1 MALIDKAIYALINGK
16 KTINEPIF
24 MKEFEKE
31 NQQLIDLIELSKK
44 VVSDKKENID
54 RDIAFLKQGL
64 DGEQNVAYEL
74 KNSFVPMLILHDIRL
89 EFNDYVAQM
98 DFILITHKFIYV
110 LETKKLNG
118 DIEITRDGD
127 FIRSFKTNAGK
138 VFKKE
143 GIYSPISQNTRHI
156 TILKEILTKNSLVRA
171 FPIKSAVIIANPKT
185 ILNKTKCP
193 KTIQNQL
200 YKYDQLTVLIKKEL
214 DKFKE
219 EISYREKQM
228 FEIAEYLLINNKP
241 ISFNN
246 MAKYSLNDGDFAVKQ
261 QPVAP
266 PAQPIQKTPIP
277 QLKQQATEA
286 PIVEP
291 TMPVAIQPKAITMN
305 KIEETAVYKAL
316 KEYRLNTSRK
326 ENIKPYLVYNNDEM
340 EAIICA
346 NPKTR
351 QELMS
356 CKGFGEKK
364 WEKYGDSILQII
376 KKNQESM

>member
-16 KTINEPIF
+16 KTITEPIF
-24 MKEFEKE
+24 MKEFKKE

-143 GIYSPISQNTRHI
+143 GIYSPISQNTRHV
-156 TILKEILTKNSLVRA
+156 TILKKMLTKTGLIKA
-171 FPIKSAVIIANPKT
+171 YPIKSAVIIANPKT
-185 ILNKTKCP
+185 ILNKAKCP

-200 YKYDQLTVLIKKEL
+200 YKYDQLTVLVKKEL

-219 EISYREKQM
+219 EMTYREKQM
-228 FEIAEYLLINNKP
+228 YEIAEFLLMNNKP
-241 ISFNN
+241 ISFDNI
-246 MAKYSLNDGDFAVKQ
+246 AKYSLTEEDFVNNNQAVTPTPNTFREVPVVAKQ
-261 QPVAP
+261 PLKET
-266 PAQPIQKTPIP
+266 PA
-277 QLKQQATEA
+277 
-286 PIVEP
+286 VEP
-291 TMPVAIQPKAITMN
+291 VKLITLQPKVVTIT
-305 KIEETAVYKAL
+305 KLEETAVYKAL

-326 ENIKPYLVYNNDEM
+326 ENIKPYLLYNNDEM

-346 NPKTR
+346 NPKTKAD
-351 QELMS
+351 LLT

-364 WEKYGDSILQII
+364 FEKYGNSILEIL
-376 KKNQESM
+376 KNNQ

>member
-1 MALIDKAIYALINGK
+1 MTLIDKAIYALINGK

-24 MKEFEKE
+24 MKEFKKE

-98 DFILITHKFIYV
+98 DFVLITHKFIYV

-143 GIYSPISQNTRHI
+143 GIYSPISQNTRHV
-156 TILKEILTKNSLVRA
+156 TILKEMLTKTGLIKSY
-171 FPIKSAVIIANPKT
+171 PIKSAVIIANPKT
-185 ILNKTKCP
+185 ILNKAKCP

-200 YKYDQLTVLIKKEL
+200 YKYDQLTVLVKKEL

-219 EISYREKQM
+219 EMAYREKQM
-228 FEIAEYLLINNKP
+228 YKIAEFLLMNNKP
-241 ISFNN
+241 ISFDNI
-246 MAKYSLNDGDFAVKQ
+246 AKYSLTEEDFVNNKQAVTP
-261 QPVAP
+261 QPKTFQEVPVVAEQP
-266 PAQPIQKTPIP
+266 LKETPA
-277 QLKQQATEA
+277 
-286 PIVEP
+286 VEP
-291 TMPVAIQPKAITMN
+291 VKLIALQPKVVT
-305 KIEETAVYKAL
+305 KTKLEETAVYKAL

-340 EAIICA
+340 ESIICV
-346 NPKTR
+346 NPKTKAD
-351 QELMS
+351 LLT

-364 WEKYGDSILQII
+364 FEKYGNSILEIL
-376 KKNQESM
+376 KNNQEST

>member
-1 MALIDKAIYALINGK
+1 MTLIDKAIYALINGK

-24 MKEFEKE
+24 MKEFKKE
-31 NQQLIDLIELSKK
+31 NQQVIDLIELSKK
-44 VVSDKKENID
+44 VVSDKKGNID
-54 RDIAFLKQGL
+54 KDIAFLKQGL

-74 KNSFVPMLILHDIRL
+74 KNSFIPMLILHDIRL

-143 GIYSPISQNTRHI
+143 GIYSPISQNTRHV
-156 TILKEILTKNSLVRA
+156 TILKEMLTKTGLIKSY
-171 FPIKSAVIIANPKT
+171 PIKSAVIIANPKT
-185 ILNKTKCP
+185 ILNKAKCP
-193 KTIQNQL
+193 KTIQTQL
-200 YKYDQLTVLIKKEL
+200 YKYDQLTVLVKKEL

-219 EISYREKQM
+219 EMTYREKQM
-228 FEIAEYLLINNKP
+228 YEIAEFLLMNNKP
-241 ISFNN
+241 ISFDNI
-246 MAKYSLNDGDFAVKQ
+246 AKYSLTEEDFVNNKQ
-261 QPVAP
+261 TVTPPPKTFREVPVVAKQPLKDT
-266 PAQPIQKTPIP
+266 PA
-277 QLKQQATEA
+277 
-286 PIVEP
+286 VEP
-291 TMPVAIQPKAITMN
+291 VKLTTLQPKVATIT
-305 KIEETAVYKAL
+305 KLEETAVYKAL

-340 EAIICA
+340 ESIICA
-346 NPKTR
+346 NPKTKAD
-351 QELMS
+351 LLT

-364 WEKYGDSILQII
+364 FEKYGNSILEIL
-376 KKNQESM
+376 KNNQESM

>member
-1 MALIDKAIYALINGK
+1 MTLIDKAIYALINGK
-16 KTINEPIF
+16 RTINEPIF
-24 MKEFEKE
+24 MKEFKKE
-31 NQQLIDLIELSKK
+31 NQQLIDLIELSEK
-44 VVSDKKENID
+44 VVSDKKENINK
-54 RDIAFLKQGL
+54 DIAFLKQGL

-74 KNSFVPMLILHDIRL
+74 KNSFIPMLILHDIRL

-156 TILKEILTKNSLVRA
+156 TILKEILTKTGLIKSY
-171 FPIKSAVIIANPKT
+171 PIKSAVIIANPKA
-185 ILNKTKCP
+185 ILNKAKCP

-200 YKYDQLTVLIKKEL
+200 YKYDQLTVLVKKEL

-219 EISYREKQM
+219 EMTYREKQM
-228 FEIAEYLLINNKP
+228 YEIAEFLLMNNKP
-241 ISFNN
+241 ISFDY
-246 MAKYSLNDGDFAVKQ
+246 MAKYSLTEEDFVNNEQAVTPPPKTFREVPVVAKQ
-261 QPVAP
+261 PLKETPV
-266 PAQPIQKTPIP
+266 
-277 QLKQQATEA
+277 
-286 PIVEP
+286 VEP
-291 TMPVAIQPKAITMN
+291 VKLITLQPKAVTIT
-305 KIEETAVYKAL
+305 KLEETAVYKAL

-346 NPKTR
+346 NPKTKAD
-351 QELMS
+351 LLT

-364 WEKYGDSILQII
+364 FEKYGNSILEIL
-376 KKNQESM
+376 KNNQESM